1 MTRSLATVGIL
12 AFLVG
17 CTTVGPDYR
26 APDAQ
31 ALGVPQG
38 WNAPSASSA
47 PAGDLAT
54 WWRKLGDA
62 TLDSLIEQALA
73 NNRDVAVA
81 QARLREARARRDF
94 ANANRFPTLGATAS
108 ALRSRSSEQL
118 GGGNSRSL
126 FVAGFD
132 AQWEPDLFGG
142 QRRAVE
148 AAEADLAA
156 TQDDVDATR
165 VSLAAEVARNYVDVR
180 GFQARLALARANLD
194 TQLETLQITEWRT
207 QAGLTTSL
215 DVEQARAAAEQTRA
229 LIPVLENSLA
239 GARHRIAILA
249 GAAPGSFDAV
259 LATAAPIPAVPAGIA
274 VGIPADTL
282 RQRPDLRAAER
293 RVAAE
298 TARVG
303 VQAAAAYPNLSLN
316 GTIGLES
323 LTLAGLTHGGA
334 LASQIA
340 AQLVTTVFDAGRIR
354 NQVEIQTAVQERAL
368 HTYEGAVLAALED
381 VENAL
386 VALDNAER
394 RRTALETAVSAA
406 RNAALYAS
414 QRYAAGIT
422 DFQTVLDTQRTVL
435 TVEDSLAS
443 IEADRAAALIQL
455 YKALGGGWATGTP
468 TATARPGQQREG

>member
-12 AFLVG
+12 VLLAG

-38 WNAPSASSA
+38 WNALSANAA

-62 TLDSLIEQALA
+62 TLDSLIEHALA

-81 QARLREARARRDF
+81 LARLREARARRDF
-94 ANANRFPTLGATAS
+94 ANANRFPTVGATAS
-108 ALRSRSSEQL
+108 ASRSRSSEQVA
-118 GGGNSRSL
+118 GGDSRSL
-126 FVAGFD
+126 FDVGFD

-156 TQDDVDATR
+156 AQDDVDATR

-180 GFQARLALARANLD
+180 GFQARVALARANLD

-239 GARHRIAILA
+239 DARHRIAILA
-249 GAAPGSFDAV
+249 GVAPGAFDAV
-259 LATAAPIPAVPAGIA
+259 LAMTAPIPAVPVGIA
-274 VGIPADTL
+274 IGIPADTL

-298 TARVG
+298 TARIG
-303 VQAAAAYPNLSLN
+303 VQAAAAYPNLSLS
-316 GTIGLES
+316 GTIGLET
-323 LTLAGLTHGGA
+323 LTLAGLTQGGA
-334 LASQIA
+334 LASQVA
-340 AQLVTTVFDAGRIR
+340 AQLAATIFDAGRVR
-354 NQVEIQTAVQERAL
+354 SQVEIQTAVQERAL
-368 HTYEGAVLAALED
+368 HTYEAAVLTAIED

-414 QRYAAGIT
+414 QRYTAGIT

-455 YKALGGGWATGTP
+455 YKALGGGWTGTAASVP
-468 TATARPGQQREG
+468 ASESRKG